1 MGPLRRGCPRCPAPS
16 RVGSTTP
23 LFPPNYFLPGCGA
36 RRARCKVGL
45 CTWWGLCGEEGL
57 IARAEE
63 SSRQRGGF
71 KDPRRGPT
79 LCWWEWNWANVLH
92 SACAFLGVS
101 FLFFFPEEKGL
112 RKGHARAQRWVAT
125 LGRAASSWVLGGGG
139 AQPPTRPALS
149 CKRRPWRC

>member
-23 LFPPNYFLPGCGA
+23 LSFLQTIFFLVVGREGHAVKLGCVLGGV
-36 RRARCKVGL
+36 CVEK
-45 CTWWGLCGEEGL
+45 TEQ
-57 IARAEE
+57 RAEE
-63 SSRQRGGF
+63 SSRQRGGS
-71 KDPRRGPT
+71 KTPGGGL
-79 LCWWEWNWANVLH
+79 LCWWEWNWADVLH

-139 AQPPTRPALS
+139 AQPPARPALS